1 MCARTSN
8 ELAHTLHSRRKN
20 MQYLKEKAQLLQ
32 VQVVSFVR
40 QNKVD
45 YICNQKKM
53 QRESNITH
61 IKSISQLARVL
72 GLPAP
77 LHPLIALVDYNNVSI
92 EMFPRGQKT
101 SLDFYKISF
110 KPTFTGQIKYGQ
122 AYYDFEEGGLAFLK
136 PKQIVYPPEN
146 IESYEGLA
154 LYFHSDF
161 IRNYPLG
168 NTMNQYGFFSYD
180 VSEALFL
187 SAREKEV
194 IASLFAS
201 IANELDNNIDN
212 FSQDVL
218 VSQIE
223 LLLNYSNRFY
233 NRQFITRKA
242 INHDIITALDKLLNN
257 YFEEESSLKN
267 GLPSVKYIST
277 ELKLSQRYLSDML
290 SSLTGLNT
298 QQYIQN
304 AIIEKAK
311 EKLSTTNLS
320 VSEIAYELG
329 FEHSQSFSKFF
340 KTKTNVS
347 PLAFRQ
353 SFN

>member
-1 MCARTSN
+1 M
-8 ELAHTLHSRRKN
+8 
-20 MQYLKEKAQLLQ
+20 
-32 VQVVSFVR
+32 
-40 QNKVD
+40 
-45 YICNQKKM
+45 KM
-53 QRESNITH
+53 QKQSNINQ
-61 IKSISQLARVL
+61 IKSISQLVRVL
-72 GLPAP
+72 GFPAP
-77 LHPLIALVDYNNVSI
+77 MHPLIALVDYNDVSI
-92 EMFPRGQKT
+92 EMFPKGQKV

-110 KPTFTGQIKYGQ
+110 KPTFTGHIRYGQ
-122 AYYDFEEGGLAFLK
+122 GYYDFEEGGLAFLK
-136 PKQIVYPPEN
+136 PRQIVLPPEE
-146 IESYEGLA
+146 IESYEGMA

-168 NTMNQYGFFSYD
+168 KTINQYGFFSYD

-187 SAREKEV
+187 SAKEKEI
-194 IASLFAS
+194 IANLFAS
-201 IANELDNNIDN
+201 IATKLNNNIDS

-218 VSQIE
+218 VAQIE

-242 INHDIITALDKLLNN
+242 VNHDIITSLDRLLNN
-257 YFEEESSLKN
+257 YFDEENSLNN
-267 GLPSVKYIST
+267 GLPSVKYISS
-277 ELKLSQRYLSDML
+277 ELKLSQRYLSDMS

-320 VSEIAYELG
+320 VSEIAYGLG
-329 FEHSQSFSKFF
+329 FEHSQSFSKLF
-340 KTKTNVS
+340 KMKTNVS
-347 PLAFRQ
+347 PLEFRQ

>member
-1 MCARTSN
+1 
-8 ELAHTLHSRRKN
+8 
-20 MQYLKEKAQLLQ
+20 MQQQ
-32 VQVVSFVR
+32 P
-40 QNKVD
+40 
-45 YICNQKKM
+45 
-53 QRESNITH
+53 NINH
-61 IKSISQLARVL
+61 IKSVSQLVRIL

-77 LHPLIALVDYNNVSI
+77 PHPLISLVDYSNVSVSL
-92 EMFPRGQKT
+92 FPKGEKV

-110 KPTFTGQIKYGQ
+110 KPTFSGQIKYGQ
-122 AYYDFEEGGLAFLK
+122 GHYDFEEGGLAFLK
-136 PKQIVYPPEN
+136 PKQIVFPPED
-146 IESYEGLA
+146 IESYEGIA
-154 LYFHSDF
+154 LYFHPDF

-168 NTMNQYGFFSYD
+168 KTINQYGFFSYD

-187 SAREKEV
+187 SAKEKEI
-194 IASLFAS
+194 IANLFAS
-201 IANELDNNIDN
+201 IGNELHNNIDS

-242 INHDIITALDKLLNN
+242 VNHDIITSLDHLLNS
-257 YFEEESSLKN
+257 YFEEENSLKN

-290 SSLTGLNT
+290 RSLTGLNT

-311 EKLSTTNLS
+311 EKLSTTTLS

-329 FEHSQSFSKFF
+329 FEHAQSFSKLF

-347 PLAFRQ
+347 PLEFRQ

>member
-1 MCARTSN
+1 
-8 ELAHTLHSRRKN
+8 
-20 MQYLKEKAQLLQ
+20 MQEQP
-32 VQVVSFVR
+32 
-40 QNKVD
+40 N
-45 YICNQKKM
+45 INQ
-53 QRESNITH
+53 
-61 IKSISQLARVL
+61 IKSISQLVRVL

-92 EMFPRGQKT
+92 EMFPKGQRT
-101 SLDFYKISF
+101 SFDFYKVSF
-110 KPTFTGQIKYGQ
+110 KPTFIGQIKYGQ
-122 AYYDFEEGGLAFLK
+122 GYYDFEEGGLAFLK
-136 PKQIVYPPEN
+136 PKQIVLPPED
-146 IESYEGLA
+146 IESYEGIA
-154 LYFHSDF
+154 LYFHPDF

-168 NTMNQYGFFSYD
+168 NTINQYGFFSYD

-187 SAREKEV
+187 SAKEKEIIANLLAA
-194 IASLFAS
+194 IAS
-201 IANELDNNIDN
+201 ELDSNIDG

-223 LLLNYSNRFY
+223 TLLNYSNRFY

-242 INHDIITALDKLLNN
+242 INHDIITSLDNLLNN
-257 YFEEESSLKN
+257 YFEEETSLKN

-311 EKLSTTNLS
+311 EKLSMTNLS

-329 FEHSQSFSKFF
+329 FEHPQSFSKLF

>member
-1 MCARTSN
+1 
-8 ELAHTLHSRRKN
+8 
-20 MQYLKEKAQLLQ
+20 MQKQ
-32 VQVVSFVR
+32 F
-40 QNKVD
+40 N
-45 YICNQKKM
+45 INQ
-53 QRESNITH
+53 
-61 IKSISQLARVL
+61 IKSISQLVRVL
-72 GLPAP
+72 GFPSP
-77 LHPLIALVDYNNVSI
+77 MHPLIALVDYNDVSI
-92 EMFPRGQKT
+92 EMFPKGQKV

-110 KPTFTGQIKYGQ
+110 KPAFSGHIKYGQ
-122 AYYDFEEGGLAFLK
+122 GYYDFEEGGLAFLK
-136 PKQIVYPPEN
+136 PKQIVLPPEE
-146 IESYEGLA
+146 IESYEGIA

-168 NTMNQYGFFSYD
+168 KTINQYGFFSYD

-187 SAREKEV
+187 SAKEKEI
-194 IASLFAS
+194 IANLFAT
-201 IANELDNNIDN
+201 IANELNNNIDS

-242 INHDIITALDKLLNN
+242 VNHDIITSLDKLLNS
-257 YFEEESSLKN
+257 YFEEEKSLKN
-267 GLPSVKYIST
+267 GLPSVKYISS

-290 SSLTGLNT
+290 SSLTGFNT

-304 AIIEKAK
+304 VIIEKAK

-320 VSEIAYELG
+320 VSEIAYGLG
-329 FEHSQSFSKFF
+329 FEHSQSFSKLF
-340 KTKTNVS
+340 KMKTNVS
-347 PLAFRQ
+347 PLEFRR

>member
-1 MCARTSN
+1 MK
-8 ELAHTLHSRRKN
+8 RKSDI
-20 MQYLKEKAQLLQ
+20 K
-32 VQVVSFVR
+32 
-40 QNKVD
+40 
-45 YICNQKKM
+45 
-53 QRESNITH
+53 H
-61 IKSISQLARVL
+61 IKSISQLVREL
-72 GLPAP
+72 GFPSP
-77 LHPLIALVDYNNVSI
+77 LHPLIALVDYNKVAT
-92 EMFPRGQKT
+92 EMFPKREKI

-110 KPTFTGQIKYGQ
+110 KPTFKGKTKYGQ
-122 AYYDFEEGGLAFLK
+122 GYYDFEEGGLAFLK
-136 PKQIVYPPEN
+136 PKQIVFSQGDTDNYV
-146 IESYEGLA
+146 GFA

-161 IRNYPLG
+161 IRSYPLG
-168 NTMNQYGFFSYD
+168 SAINQYGFFSYD

-187 SAREKEV
+187 SAKEKET
-194 IASLFAS
+194 ITGLFTS
-201 IANELDNNIDN
+201 IANELENNIDK

-242 INHDIITALDKLLNN
+242 VNHDIITSLDKLLNN
-257 YFEEESSLKN
+257 YLDGENSLRN

-290 SSLTGLNT
+290 RSLTGLNT

-329 FEHSQSFSKFF
+329 FEHSQSFSKLF
-340 KTKTNVS
+340 KSKTNIS
-347 PLAFRQ
+347 PLEFRQ

>member
-1 MCARTSN
+1 
-8 ELAHTLHSRRKN
+8 
-20 MQYLKEKAQLLQ
+20 
-32 VQVVSFVR
+32 
-40 QNKVD
+40 
-45 YICNQKKM
+45 M

-61 IKSISQLARVL
+61 IKSISQLVRVL

-154 LYFHSDF
+154 LYFHPDF

-201 IANELDNNIDN
+201 IANELNNNIDN

-257 YFEEESSLKN
+257 YFEEGNSLKN

-311 EKLSTTNLS
+311 EKLSMTNLS

-329 FEHSQSFSKFF
+329 FEHSQSFSKLF

-347 PLAFRQ
+347 PLEFRQ